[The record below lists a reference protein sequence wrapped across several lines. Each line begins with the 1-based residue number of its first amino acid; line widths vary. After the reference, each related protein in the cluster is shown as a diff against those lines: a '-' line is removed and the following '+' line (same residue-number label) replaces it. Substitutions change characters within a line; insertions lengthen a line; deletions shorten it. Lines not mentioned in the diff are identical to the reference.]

1 MKKRKEK
8 YDFQGN
14 KVVLSGKKLY
24 FYNKNN
30 ILFKI
35 TEHLS
40 EQSALQEFNNIT
52 NSHRGCGEGNT
63 RRKRECATVHY
74 YQLIIQL

>member
-1 MKKRKEK
+1 MKTKTKQD
-8 YDFQGN
+8 YQSN

-24 FYNKNN
+24 FYNNDE
-30 ILFKI
+30 LFKI

-40 EQSALQEFNNIT
+40 EKSALQEFNNIT

-63 RRKRECATVHY
+63 RRKKACAKVY
-74 YQLIIQL
+74 YNQLIIRL

>member
-8 YDFQGN
+8 RDFQGN

-24 FYNKNN
+24 FYKNDK
-30 ILFKI
+30 LFKI

-40 EQSALQEFNNIT
+40 EQAALQEFNALT
-52 NSHRGCGEGNT
+52 MSYKGCGEGNT
-63 RRKRECATVHY
+63 RRKRECATVY
-74 YQLIIQL
+74 YSQLIIRL

>member
-14 KVVLSGKKLY
+14 KVVLMNNKLY
-24 FYNKNN
+24 FYKNDK
-30 ILFKI
+30 LFKI

-40 EQSALQEFNNIT
+40 YESALQEFNNIT
-52 NSHRGCGEGNT
+52 NSYKGCGEGNT
-63 RRKRECATVHY
+63 RRKRECATIFY
-74 YQLIIQL
+74 SQLILRL

>member
-1 MKKRKEK
+1 MKAKTKQD
-8 YDFQGN
+8 YQGN

-24 FYNKNN
+24 FYKNDKV
-30 ILFKI
+30 FKI

-40 EQSALQEFNNIT
+40 ELAALQEFNNIT
-52 NSHRGCGEGNT
+52 MSHRGCGEGNT

-74 YQLIIQL
+74 HQLIIQL

>member
-1 MKKRKEK
+1 MKTKTKQD
-8 YDFQGN
+8 YQGN
-14 KVVLSGKKLY
+14 KVVLNAKKLY
-24 FYNKNN
+24 FYNKENK
-30 ILFKI
+30 LFKI

-40 EQSALQEFNNIT
+40 EKSALQEFNALT
-52 NSHRGCGEGNT
+52 NSYKGCGEGNT